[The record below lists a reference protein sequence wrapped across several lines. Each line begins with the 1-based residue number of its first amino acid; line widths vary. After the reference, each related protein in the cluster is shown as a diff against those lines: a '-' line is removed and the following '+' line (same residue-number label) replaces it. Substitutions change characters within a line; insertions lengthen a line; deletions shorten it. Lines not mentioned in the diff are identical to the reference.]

1 VRFALL
7 VGLFAAGCY
16 HPNPAT
22 GSPCDDTA
30 PCPSE
35 LACIAGTCQ
44 LSSLADDA
52 ALADTRVLIDGC
64 TPAPEICGDG
74 IDQDCDGSDPPCPPN
89 DKAAGAIDISAG
101 GTFTADVTFAT
112 DDSSKAASGPAFCGG
127 SGGRDVYYKIH
138 LAADEAVYLD
148 TFGSSY
154 DTVIRV
160 FKGACFNGA
169 VPSGALCHND
179 ACGTAQTQGVFDLI
193 AGDHCVVVDQASAA
207 VTSGALT
214 LHVERGGRSGLPIS
228 LGTPVT
234 GNTTTGT
241 DQSTGP
247 CIAVAGPDLGYHFT
261 ECPGDSDTF
270 VATTCNAVTD
280 FDPVVYIRGPTG
292 TLRCDDDDSNC
303 STGLGTTNATTTSVT
318 TGGPH
323 IFWIIVDATDPGVGG
338 NFELDTI
345 VQ

>member
-7 VGLFAAGCY
+7 VGVVVAGCY

-30 PCPSE
+30 PCPSG

-44 LSSLADDA
+44 LPGTGDDGA
-52 ALADTRVLIDGC
+52 FSDAPVLIDGC
-64 TPAPEICGDG
+64 TPAPEVCGDG
-74 IDQDCDGSDPPCPPN
+74 VDQDCDGIDPPCPPN
-89 DKAAGAIDISAG
+89 DKAAGAIDIGAG

-112 DDSSKAASGPAFCGG
+112 DDSSKAANGPPFCG
-127 SGGRDVYYKIH
+127 STGGRDVYYKIH
-138 LAADEAVYLD
+138 LDTDEALYLD

-154 DTVIRV
+154 DTVVRV
-160 FKGACFNGA
+160 FHGTCKDGIA
-169 VPSGALCHND
+169 PSGTLCHND
-179 ACGTAQTQGVFDLI
+179 ACGGAQTQGVFDLS
-193 AGDHCVVVDQASAA
+193 AGNNCIVVDQASGAE
-207 VTSGALT
+207 TTGALT
-214 LHVERGGRSGLPIS
+214 LHVERGLRSGLPIS

-241 DQSTGP
+241 DQSTAP
-247 CIAVAGPDLGYHFT
+247 CVNGAGPDIGYHFT
-261 ECPGDSDTF
+261 ECPGNSDTF

-292 TLRCDDDDSNC
+292 TLRCDDNDMQC

-323 IFWIIVDATDPGVGG
+323 IFWIIVDATAAGVGG